1 MVMNEKMDEGDMIDV
16 ARITIAPDETT
27 ETLFGKFA
35 EVCGTFAIDTIKRLN
50 AGIIKPY
57 AQDESEAAYC
67 KKITKEEGLLDFRK
81 SAKELYHLYQ
91 GLTPWP
97 GVYSIYNGKKIII
110 GKCFYED
117 GEETSKEIG
126 TVVRE

>member
-16 ARITIAPDETT
+16 AKIAITRDETT

-35 EVCGTFAIDTIKRLN
+35 EISGTFAASTIKRLD
-50 AGIIKPY
+50 AGMLEPQI
-57 AQDESEAAYC
+57 QDESKATYC
-67 KKITKEEGLLDFRK
+67 KKITKEEGLLDFTK

-97 GVYSIYNGKKIII
+97 GVYALYHGKKLII
-110 GKCFYED
+110 GKCFYDENRGRD
-117 GEETSKEIG
+117 EQIG